1 MRIGIFIG
9 SLGAAV
15 DLEGQVSQVAAAEN
29 DGFDSLW
36 SAQVLGI
43 DALTL
48 FALAGQRTKRIEMG
62 TGVVP
67 TYPRHPTALAQQA
80 LTTNAATGGRLAL
93 GIGLSHR
100 PVVEQRFGMSF
111 DRPALHMREYLSV
124 LRGLVHEGSVEFH
137 DEVFNVEAAIDVPS
151 ATPFPILIAALG
163 PRMLRIAG
171 ELSEGTV
178 TWMVGPKTLQK
189 HIVPRINAAAEKA
202 GRPKPRVCVG
212 LQIAVTDDRQA
223 AHREASNLFHRYGRL
238 PSYRRMLDI
247 EGVEGPADVAIMGN
261 ESQVEEQLRALAQ
274 AGATDF
280 MAAIFPTGDDGE
292 ASVART
298 RSLLKKLIG
307 KI

>member
-9 SLGAAV
+9 SLGAAD
-15 DLEGQVSQVAAAEN
+15 DLEGQIQQVVDAER

-36 SAQVLGI
+36 SAQILGV

-48 FALAGQRTKRIEMG
+48 FALAGQRTQRIEMG

-67 TYPRHPTALAQQA
+67 TYPRHPLALAQQA
-80 LTTNAATGGRLAL
+80 LTTQAATDGRLTL

-100 PVVEQRFGMSF
+100 PMVEERLGMSF
-111 DRPALHMREYLSV
+111 ERPALHMREYLSV
-124 LRGLVHEGSVEFH
+124 LRTLVHESSVEFH
-137 DEVFNVEAAIDVPS
+137 GEVFNVNAAIQVPS
-151 ATPFPILIAALG
+151 SSPFPILIAALG
-163 PRMLRIAG
+163 PRMLHIAG
-171 ELSEGTV
+171 EMAEGTV
-178 TWMVGPKTLQK
+178 TWMVGPKTLET
-189 HIVPRINAAAEKA
+189 HIAPRINAAAEKA

-223 AHREASNLFHRYGRL
+223 AHREAANLFGRYGYL

-247 EGVEGPADVAIMGN
+247 EGVEGPADVAILGN
-261 ESQVEEQLRALAQ
+261 ESQVEDQLRALAQ

-280 MAAIFPTGDDGE
+280 MAAIFPTDDDGE
-292 ASVART
+292 ASVVRT
-298 RSLLKKLIG
+298 RSLLKGLTG